1 MNSSTVTLHGGQ
13 PMLQA
18 GSTRTLPKVA
28 LFISS
33 SGREL
38 GICRNPT
45 PGIKFQVRRF
55 FQKEVKLLWAHH
67 SFIFTAPECEK
78 SSPRSPP
85 ATTLSH
91 LCLSSLHLIPSWS
104 HFAALHIDECLSKCH
119 QRLQLL
125 VKKIT
130 DFICNS
136 LGKKEEFCTYNL
148 SFPYRCHRQRG
159 SWRPTWSRMG
169 TFWYQSLSKSFL
181 QPSTRV
187 ICPQPWLCPQKRFL
201 ISDKCVISKPYLMW
215 WQHTSLCFWLCKHS
229 CFVPL
234 LFSFMFKIV
243 PCFLCSLAYIPSLSQ
258 TVGNHILLP
267 GFLGRGESRHPLCA
281 PEAYGGKLQ
290 RQGCSAHTSMK
301 HSEARLGGWP
311 TGCKPTLLPDAA
323 PLHSWLPHQDCGTET
338 FLLLCSSWCI
348 SPFSS
353 CSLSSCYLPQ
363 IPFAFLIQVVLPFAT
378 HAAARLRI
386 PWTRAK
392 ATAAD
397 AL

>member
-1 MNSSTVTLHGGQ
+1 
-13 PMLQA
+13 MLQA

-28 LFISS
+28 LFLSS

-38 GICRNPT
+38 GICRNPM

-159 SWRPTWSRMG
+159 SWRPT
-169 TFWYQSLSKSFL
+169 
-181 QPSTRV
+181 
-187 ICPQPWLCPQKRFL
+187 
-201 ISDKCVISKPYLMW
+201 
-215 WQHTSLCFWLCKHS
+215 
-229 CFVPL
+229 
-234 LFSFMFKIV
+234 
-243 PCFLCSLAYIPSLSQ
+243 
-258 TVGNHILLP
+258 
-267 GFLGRGESRHPLCA
+267 
-281 PEAYGGKLQ
+281 
-290 RQGCSAHTSMK
+290 
-301 HSEARLGGWP
+301 
-311 TGCKPTLLPDAA
+311 
-323 PLHSWLPHQDCGTET
+323 
-338 FLLLCSSWCI
+338 
-348 SPFSS
+348 
-353 CSLSSCYLPQ
+353 
-363 IPFAFLIQVVLPFAT
+363 
-378 HAAARLRI
+378 
-386 PWTRAK
+386 
-392 ATAAD
+392 
-397 AL
+397 